1 MQATGLQGG
10 RVLNPNDRA
19 KRARARACF
28 AISYAFALSALGA
41 PALGCAMMCVRCRR
55 PPSNACRLQTTQL
68 PFAATERARR
78 TVLEPRLSRREAA
91 AAAASYWPHQHA
103 APEPDVMPRCFTALL
118 CLGVAATAVAP
129 HAALARP
136 LPAEVLQLHRAA
148 DGAPPRRKW
157 GAPGVASVARCTRAA
172 TLVAPCFRAARK
184 SGPISSHPPQP
195 CSPTAL
201 AAPRA
206 RPRCRRERA

>member
-118 CLGVAATAVAP
+118 CLCPRRCCSFIALPTVRPRAANGGRQGSRQW
-129 HAALARP
+129 HAALAPRLSWRLAFALRVNQGQSAVTP
-136 LPAEVLQLHRAA
+136 HSPA
-148 DGAPPRRKW
+148 PRRRLPLRVH
-157 GAPGVASVARCTRAA
+157 APGADASV
-172 TLVAPCFRAARK
+172 
-184 SGPISSHPPQP
+184 
-195 CSPTAL
+195 
-201 AAPRA
+201 
-206 RPRCRRERA
+206 RERAAHVLADVGAL